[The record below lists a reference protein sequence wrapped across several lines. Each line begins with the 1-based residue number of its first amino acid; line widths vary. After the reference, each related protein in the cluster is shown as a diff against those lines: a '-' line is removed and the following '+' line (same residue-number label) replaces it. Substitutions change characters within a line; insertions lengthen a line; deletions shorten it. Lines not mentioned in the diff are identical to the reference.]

1 MARQQ
6 RKVPDRS
13 VKLDELLEERRRL
26 DAWLSKLDQAEDKTP
41 GEIKD
46 RVREDY
52 QRRLL
57 AVVSQVKK
65 FADQLERSLERG
77 NKQRD
82 ALLEEERIA
91 DEKLAEAEL
100 RYNVGEFE
108 EGKWEELKAE
118 LTKVKEQLTRQL
130 EECTAEIDRL
140 EEFLAGASDRPG
152 SSKKPRKK
160 PEKKEPQTDAFEGQE
175 AAEPEEAQE
184 AEEDQETIEAEAEE
198 LAGITVSATDEL
210 EQDEEPVAVAEE
222 PHEEGQEEEPVI
234 PDRPSASLSI
244 PSESAEE
251 RPLKCPDC
259 GTMNLAT
266 EWYCESCGAELAS
279 L

>member
-175 AAEPEEAQE
+175 AAEPEEDQE

>member
-108 EGKWEELKAE
+108 EGKWEELKTE
-118 LTKVKEQLTRQL
+118 LTEVKEQLTRQL

-175 AAEPEEAQE
+175 AAEPEEDQE

-198 LAGITVSATDEL
+198 LVGITVSATDEL

-222 PHEEGQEEEPVI
+222 PHEEGQEEEPAV